1 MGGIGTAPW
10 HIDSERGR
18 RDPDGAAAGR
28 GSEVVEDG
36 YFLGGQG
43 EAEDVDV
50 LLDAL
55 GAGRLGDDDDAGVD
69 VPAQDDLG
77 RADVV
82 LGGDLAQRAV
92 AQPGA
97 LERAVAFERHVA
109 LGVGGVQFGVGAG
122 RAPRDLVDGGPLP
135 RRLGQLVDLG
145 DAVVAHAYRAR

>member
-1 MGGIGTAPW
+1 MMKLRFGA
-10 HIDSERGR
+10 EGR
-18 RDPDGAAAGR
+18 RVGEVTAELGK
-28 GSEVVEDG
+28 GSEVVEYG

-55 GAGRLGDDDDAGVD
+55 GAGGLGDDDDAGVD
-69 VPAQDDLG
+69 VPSQDDLG

-97 LERAVAFERHVA
+97 LERAVALECHVA
-109 LGVGGVQFGVGAG
+109 LA
-122 RAPRDLVDGGPLP
+122 
-135 RRLGQLVDLG
+135 
-145 DAVVAHAYRAR
+145 